1 VSGQMQALLS
11 DLQAHRRKAAEELDM
26 RQREISALDA
36 AIAALESGAPPR
48 RPAGR
53 RPLSSKAPG
62 RWATATQ
69 RAKAGVERQRKPD
82 PPKRAKREKPGPTDV
97 TATTDAEVRTF
108 TGRLPKNVAIL
119 TYSGADAEK
128 DAKTAAVRLIGRGY
142 VRHTG
147 RPLAAGQFDLLKS
160 RRSGHCYCIFVERKT
175 DDRVA
180 AKELA

>member
-1 VSGQMQALLS
+1 MSGPMQALLA
-11 DLQAHRRKAAEELDM
+11 DLQSHRRKAAEELDM
-26 RQREISALDA
+26 RQREIAALDA

-62 RWATATQ
+62 RRLATAQ
-69 RAKAGVERQRKPD
+69 REKAGVKRQQA
-82 PPKRAKREKPGPTDV
+82 PPRREPREKPGPTEV
-97 TATTDAEVRTF
+97 TATADAEARTF

-147 RPLAAGQFDLLKS
+147 RPLKAGQFDLLKS